1 MQAWSLKACDSLSC
15 FESPAW
21 KTVFQDAGCA
31 EVHFLEAVRKIKTD
45 YFDSNQLSF
54 LGRWRNGEI
63 SHVGIPPETSTSL
76 RQYSVFGEHQSWKNS
91 GLFLQGLW
99 KVIGHLPDPWTRGWS
114 DLGFSILSWQ
124 SCFVCICCFLYW
136 VPKMTHPCW
145 WGVQG
150 KKEGEGRR
158 EGLPSGLIQKTGSK
172 VPFGK
177 ITGSAAAAI
186 AMNCHARQTRDYL

>member
-1 MQAWSLKACDSLSC
+1 MQSKQGSESDAEQTSNSYSKGVILHSVSTLTQLIYALTWVQAWSLKACDSLSC

-76 RQYSVFGEHQSWKNS
+76 LQYSVFGEHQSWKNS

-99 KVIGHLPDPWTRGWS
+99 KVTGHLPDPWTRGWS
-114 DLGFSILSWQ
+114 DLGFSILSW
-124 SCFVCICCFLYW
+124 
-136 VPKMTHPCW
+136 
-145 WGVQG
+145 
-150 KKEGEGRR
+150 
-158 EGLPSGLIQKTGSK
+158 
-172 VPFGK
+172 
-177 ITGSAAAAI
+177 
-186 AMNCHARQTRDYL
+186 